1 MTAIELTGLIKERL
15 GKLDSRLHFDV
26 VDEGVRQDNEW
37 WYVPVIPEM
46 QDGRLAAR
54 DFSVNVLAGVE
65 TELHESLGV
74 NVLFIPA
81 TR

>member
-1 MTAIELTGLIKERL
+1 MTAQQVIQEVK
-15 GKLDSRLHFDV
+15 SRLANIDVRLRFDV
-26 VDEGVRQDNEW
+26 IESAVREDNEW

-46 QDGRLAAR
+46 SDGRLAAR

-65 TELHESLGV
+65 TKLFTDLGI
-74 NVLFIPA
+74 NVLFVPA

>member
-1 MTAIELTGLIKERL
+1 MTAQQLISEVKNRLAGLDARL
-15 GKLDSRLHFDV
+15 RFDV
-26 VDEGVRQDNEW
+26 VEAGVRQDDEW

-46 QDGRLAAR
+46 SDGRLAAR

-65 TELHESLGV
+65 TKLHSDLGI